1 MSIASSLARERVP
14 CGCDRHKNVA
24 VVEHALA
31 VRYRDSVA
39 HRSWHLSVVRIFRAR
54 AALGLIVQNSHFGT
68 AESVQNSSPTAKP
81 VQAARARRRAAG
93 QAGDTWRYRQR
104 KNPWTHVPMSRS
116 LGPSAEICLRP
127 DAPAVAEAQWGPR
140 QIGQKSRFLKRKI
153 APTTASAAITPP
165 TIIDS
170 RSGGFRLSGTFDPAF
185 RAAPGAA
192 QKGSAIGDP
201 PKRGLA

>member
-1 MSIASSLARERVP
+1 LGGRTGRALQLSSNMSIASSLARERVP

-81 VQAARARRRAAG
+81 VPAARARRRAAG

-140 QIGQKSRFLKRKI
+140 PIGQKSRFLYDRQCGNH
-153 APTTASAAITPP
+153 TA
-165 TIIDS
+165 DYH
-170 RSGGFRLSGTFDPAF
+170 R
-185 RAAPGAA
+185 
-192 QKGSAIGDP
+192 
-201 PKRGLA
+201 